1 LKPILDNHYY
11 LVRYL
16 NNGDSQIVWSDPHIA
31 WGIYLEKMVIIIN
44 HAADDPEQCIHPL
57 MMAVNA
63 SSAGLHPVVLL
74 QSNAVSLAK
83 KGFASTIEEPE
94 FPPVDALMTS
104 YITSGGR
111 ILVSGPSLKK
121 RNIITEEL
129 IDGVTVTSPGAMVR
143 EIQDAKHVLTY

>member
-1 LKPILDNHYY
+1 
-11 LVRYL
+11 
-16 NNGDSQIVWSDPHIA
+16 
-31 WGIYLEKMVIIIN
+31 LEKIVIIIN

-83 KGFASTIEEPE
+83 RGFASTIGEPE
-94 FPPVDALMTS
+94 FPPVDALMDS
-104 YITSGGR
+104 YIGSGGR
-111 ILVSGPSLKK
+111 MLVSGPSLKK
-121 RNIITEEL
+121 RSIFNEEL
-129 IDGVTVTSPGAMVR
+129 IDGVMVTSPGAMVR